1 MNVDFK
7 LKDTRLLDNGN
18 LKSNQAK
25 VIPHSFIEI
34 FSICLSF
41 MILNIL
47 LEN

>member
-1 MNVDFK
+1 MDFK

-25 VIPHSFIEI
+25 VIPHSVIEI
-34 FSICLSF
+34 FSICLAF

>member
-25 VIPHSFIEI
+25 LIPHGFIEI
-34 FSICLSF
+34 FAINYVLP
-41 MILNIL
+41 L
-47 LEN
+47 